1 MSRAVKIFSKWLY
14 SKSGTKSNHGIATA
28 KLICNNCTLNF
39 YLSNLIDNT
48 SIWRNWFIDCPTK
61 NCVSWSFFEVGSF
74 DVRHVWHIILGG
86 SQKLEKLQPHFAVA
100 VQHFKSKVFVL
111 CFFFVLAKCDW
122 VVQLKIL
129 GHCGCPLC

>member
-1 MSRAVKIFSKWLY
+1 MSFEILNLCICGSDLCLVQLRFLANDYIASQALNQ
-14 SKSGTKSNHGIATA
+14 TIGIATA

-39 YLSNLIDNT
+39 YLSNLIENS

-86 SQKLEKLQPHFAVA
+86 SQKLEKLPPHFAVF
-100 VQHFKSKVFVL
+100 VQ
-111 CFFFVLAKCDW
+111 
-122 VVQLKIL
+122 Q
-129 GHCGCPLC
+129 